1 MRRIGLTLFI
11 TLLLTALAIPGTA
24 YAASTTIYMSPSG
37 SDSASGTSGS
47 PVKSLQGVKRVLINR
62 GGDTATIMVRA
73 GTYYETKMASW
84 NGIPQDHLNFRRDG
98 SNRPVFDGRNLTG
111 TARYWMSTAGG
122 PSLDVRE
129 LLVRNYRTGRIRFD
143 TDGNTVRNMFFERIG
158 NRHVSGGPGYA
169 ALHLLG
175 SSKNTFNN
183 IVFRNL
189 ENSDCPGC
197 VHGVYAANNSDSNT
211 ISNSTF
217 DRITGDPV
225 RFRHGT
231 DNNTV
236 TNNEFYRNGRP
247 GTNRAEV
254 SFWRFKS
261 SETCGTNNRVT
272 NNKYDGRYYSGGY
285 GQAMIG
291 SGSEPGVTRCSSAV
305 SGSGN
310 VRV

>member
-129 LLVRNYRTGRIRFD
+129 LLVRNYRTGGIRFD

-225 RFRHGT
+225 RSAT
-231 DNNTV
+231 APTTTPSPTTSSTETV
-236 TNNEFYRNGRP
+236 AREPTGPRCR
-247 GTNRAEV
+247 
-254 SFWRFKS
+254 
-261 SETCGTNNRVT
+261 
-272 NNKYDGRYYSGGY
+272 SGGSSRAKPAVPTTASPTTNTTV
-285 GQAMIG
+285 GITAA
-291 SGSEPGVTRCSSAV
+291 VTDRP
-305 SGSGN
+305 
-310 VRV
+310 